1 MMAVCL
7 ASSMATQAEKS
18 FNELRESFVSISLM
32 TRIEPAMQLIALY
45 TLRDSPRFSA
55 AT

>member
-1 MMAVCL
+1 MIAVCM

-18 FNELRESFVSISLM
+18 FNELRESFVLISFM
-32 TRIEPAMQLIALY
+32 TRNEPAVQLIALFA
-45 TLRDSPRFSA
+45 LCDSPRFSA